1 MESIYVNVFFTQ
13 SRRNCQSILQAL
25 WTYPVSAEPG
35 GDDDLSCLHFDG
47 VHLCPCL
54 FLPIQK
60 EIASASF
67 TLCLWTYPVSA
78 EPGRDDNLSGLHFEE
93 LLPQVPAAPDLL
105 DEGGQVVHALP
116 ATLLQVKQL
125 QQQRGAPINLQLT
138 PRSATQPCTAD
149 TQQQQYNI
157 GTCSPCHQVLKKPCV
172 CVCVLFVCVCVCVC
186 ACVRACMCVCSRWR
200 REQGIC

>member
-1 MESIYVNVFFTQ
+1 MSFSPNPEEIARASFTL
-13 SRRNCQSILQAL
+13 CL

-35 GDDDLSCLHFDG
+35 GDDDLSGLHFDG

-60 EIASASF
+60 EIASASCNI
-67 TLCLWTYPVSA
+67 CLQTYPVSA

-93 LLPQVPAAPDLL
+93 LLPQVPATPDLL

-125 QQQRGAPINLQLT
+125 QQQSGAPISLQLT
-138 PRSATQPCTAD
+138 PRSAIQPCT
-149 TQQQQYNI
+149 
-157 GTCSPCHQVLKKPCV
+157 
-172 CVCVLFVCVCVCVC
+172 
-186 ACVRACMCVCSRWR
+186 R
-200 REQGIC
+200 